1 MLRKAPRWP
10 ARADLGRPRRL
21 GPGQAADSNPFAA
34 RFAIARLRSCHE
46 RGGTKE
52 KPTLVKG
59 GWAWGRAED
68 EDHARDAVEWALFA
82 WRRRRVRVVNVNIDS
97 LAGNYVYAL
106 LIECVAAGIAQL
118 DVVVAGLDAE
128 VL

>member
-1 MLRKAPRWP
+1 M
-10 ARADLGRPRRL
+10 GRPRRL

-52 KPTLVKG
+52 KPTLVEG
-59 GWAWGRAED
+59 GWAWCHAED
-68 EDHARDAVEWALFA
+68 EDHARDEVSSALFA
-82 WRRRRVRVVNVNIDS
+82 WRGRGRRVRVVNVNIDS